1 MFGGSLYLCL
11 LCGSLASL
19 CLSLYQGGYDYDANV
34 MLELVE
40 RISKAYSFNLDTH
53 QGATSEM
60 DDNGIENMYQSWDG
74 LHICECDQVAM
85 QCDRLA
91 HASGTVLQK
100 IIQYS
105 GYFLF
110 IIMFELLS
118 SAATTPPFT
127 SLLHS
132 LSSHLHLCCL
142 FPLPLPPSPS
152 LSLPLPPSPSL
163 LCYTVVSAELI
174 SPTTPPRGVP
184 RAGNA
189 MGGRPP
195 QTFDR
200 PDMVPTI
207 MIPNGLLEERA
218 EAMGGVCHAD
228 TFSNCQY

>member
-19 CLSLYQGGYDYDANV
+19 CLSLHQGGYDYDANV

-40 RISKAYSFNLDTH
+40 RISKAYSFNLDTN

-74 LHICECDQVAM
+74 LHICECDQDAV

-110 IIMFELLS
+110 IVMFELLS
-118 SAATTPPFT
+118 SASVCFATTPPFT

-152 LSLPLPPSPSL
+152 LSHLLPPCCVTQLCLQSSSL
-163 LCYTVVSAELI
+163 
-174 SPTTPPRGVP
+174 PPHLPEVCQGPGMPWVAVP
-184 RAGNA
+184 LK
-189 MGGRPP
+189 PLTDLTWYP
-195 QTFDR
+195 Q
-200 PDMVPTI
+200 
-207 MIPNGLLEERA
+207 
-218 EAMGGVCHAD
+218 
-228 TFSNCQY
+228 